1 MLIYAL
7 KRLGYVALI
16 LAVMSVLIF
25 WATQVM
31 PGDVAQM
38 IVGQF
43 ATDEQ
48 IRAVRAKLRLDDPIY
63 VQYLRWAGALLQG
76 DLGLSLMM
84 DRPIGPLIGEAILRS
99 AVLAGISLVFVAVV
113 GIWLGVFTA
122 VRKDSKADHA
132 VSVAMYFFISVP
144 EFFWAIVVILLFA
157 GYLGWLPATGYAP
170 LSDGFWTWLKH
181 IILPVA
187 TLVTGLVA
195 HIARLTRSSM
205 IETLQSQYVTAARAK
220 GLPENI
226 VIRRHALRN
235 ALVPTITVL
244 AIDVGLLMGG
254 IVVVETV
261 FSYPGLGRMLIFAI
275 EQKDIPV
282 VQAGI
287 LTITAVYALAN
298 LAADLAYAFFNPRI
312 RYGNAVAR

>member
-7 KRLGYVALI
+7 KRLGYVAVI

-48 IRAVRAKLRLDDPIY
+48 IRAVRAKLRLDDPIH

-84 DRPIGPLIGEAILRS
+84 DRPIGPLIREAILRS
-99 AVLAGISLVFVAVV
+99 AVLAGISLVLVAGV

-132 VSVAMYFFISVP
+132 VSVGMYFFISVP
-144 EFFWAIVVILLFA
+144 EFFWAIVMILLFA

-170 LSDGFWTWLKH
+170 LSEGFWTWLKH

-195 HIARLTRSSM
+195 HVARLTRSSM

-220 GLPENI
+220 GLPERI

-275 EQKDIPV
+275 EQKDIPM

>member
-7 KRLGYVALI
+7 KRLTYVALI

-99 AVLAGISLVFVAVV
+99 AVLAGISLVLVAVV

-170 LSDGFWTWLKH
+170 MSDGFWTWLKH

-220 GLPENI
+220 GLPESV

>member
-1 MLIYAL
+1 VLLYTL
-7 KRLGYVALI
+7 KRLAYVAVI

-48 IRAVRAKLRLDDPIY
+48 IRAVRAKLRLDDPIH
-63 VQYLRWAGALLQG
+63 VQYLRWAGGLLRG

-84 DRPIGPLIGEAILRS
+84 DRPIGPLIAEAIQRS
-99 AVLAGISLVFVAVV
+99 AVLAGISIVLIAVL
-113 GIWLGVFTA
+113 GIWLGVHSG
-122 VRKDSKADHA
+122 VRKGKPVDHA
-132 VSVAMYFFISVP
+132 ISVGTYFFISVP
-144 EFFWAIVVILLFA
+144 EFFWAIVVILLFT

-170 LSDGFWTWLKH
+170 LSEGFWRWLQH
-181 IILPVA
+181 IVLPVA
-187 TLVTGLVA
+187 TLVSGLVA
-195 HIARLTRSSM
+195 HVSRLTRSSM
-205 IETLQSQYVTAARAK
+205 IETMQSQYVTAARAK
-220 GLPENI
+220 GLPESL

-275 EQKDIPV
+275 EQKDIPM

-287 LTITAVYALAN
+287 LAVTAVYAFAN
-298 LAADLAYAFFNPRI
+298 LAADLLYAFFNPRI
-312 RYGNAVAR
+312 RYGRAAA

>member
-7 KRLGYVALI
+7 KRLGYVAVI

-99 AVLAGISLVFVAVV
+99 AVLAGISLVLVAAI

-157 GYLGWLPATGYAP
+157 GYLAWLPATGYAP

-181 IILPVA
+181 LILPVA

-220 GLPENI
+220 GLPERI

-235 ALVPTITVL
+235 ALLPTITVL

>member
-1 MLIYAL
+1 VLLYTL
-7 KRLGYVALI
+7 KRLAYVAVI

-43 ATDEQ
+43 ASDEQ
-48 IRAVRAKLRLDDPIY
+48 IRAVRARLRLDDPIH
-63 VQYLRWAGALLQG
+63 VQYLRWAGGLLRG

-84 DRPIGPLIGEAILRS
+84 DRPIGPLIAEAIQRS
-99 AVLAGISLVFVAVV
+99 AVLAGISIVLIAVL
-113 GIWLGVFTA
+113 GIWLGVHSA
-122 VRKDSKADHA
+122 VRKGKAVDHA
-132 VSVAMYFFISVP
+132 ISVGTYFFISVP
-144 EFFWAIVVILLFA
+144 EFFWAIVVILLFT

-170 LSDGFWTWLKH
+170 LSEGFWQWLQH

-187 TLVTGLVA
+187 TLVSGLVA
-195 HIARLTRSSM
+195 HVSRLTRSSM
-205 IETLQSQYVTAARAK
+205 IETMQSQYVTAARAK
-220 GLPENI
+220 GLPENL

-275 EQKDIPV
+275 EQKDIPM

-287 LTITAVYALAN
+287 LSVTAVYAFAN
-298 LAADLAYAFFNPRI
+298 LAADLLYAFFNPRI
-312 RYGNAVAR
+312 RYGRAAA

>member
-1 MLIYAL
+1 MLVYTL
-7 KRLGYVALI
+7 KRLGYVAVI
-16 LAVMSVLIF
+16 MAAMSVLIF

-43 ATDEQ
+43 ATEEQ
-48 IRAVRAKLRLDDPIY
+48 IRAVRAKMGLDDPIH
-63 VQYLRWAGALLQG
+63 VQYLRWAGGLLRG
-76 DLGLSLMM
+76 DFGLSLMM
-84 DRPIGPLIGEAILRS
+84 DRPIRPLIAEALQRS
-99 AVLAGISLVFVAVV
+99 AVLAAISIVLVAAL
-113 GIWLGVFTA
+113 GIWLGVYSA
-122 VRKDSKADHA
+122 VRKGSAADHA
-132 VSVAMYFFISVP
+132 ISLGSYFFISVP
-144 EFFWAIVVILLFA
+144 EFFWAIVVILLFT

-170 LSDGFWTWLKH
+170 LSEGFWQWLQH
-181 IILPVA
+181 ILLPVA
-187 TLVTGLVA
+187 TLVSGLVA
-195 HIARLTRSSM
+195 HVSRLTRSSM
-205 IETLQSQYVTAARAK
+205 IETMQSQYVTAARAK
-220 GLPENI
+220 GLPESV

-275 EQKDIPV
+275 EQKDIPM

-287 LTITAVYALAN
+287 LAVTAVYALAN
-298 LAADLAYAFFNPRI
+298 LAADLLYAFFNPRI
-312 RYGNAVAR
+312 RYGRAAAQ

>member
-7 KRLGYVALI
+7 KRLGYVAVI

-84 DRPIGPLIGEAILRS
+84 DRPIGPLIREAILRS
-99 AVLAGISLVFVAVV
+99 AVLAGISLVLVAAV

-170 LSDGFWTWLKH
+170 LSDGFWTWLQH

-195 HIARLTRSSM
+195 HVARLTRSSM

-220 GLPENI
+220 GLPEHI

>member
-1 MLIYAL
+1 MLLYTL
-7 KRLGYVALI
+7 KRLAYVAVI

-43 ATDEQ
+43 ATEEQ
-48 IRAVRAKLRLDDPIY
+48 VRAVRAKLRLDDPVY
-63 VQYLRWAGALLQG
+63 VQYLRWAGGLLRG

-84 DRPIGPLIGEAILRS
+84 DRPIAPLIAEAIQRS
-99 AVLAGISLVFVAVV
+99 AVLAGISIVLIAAL
-113 GIWLGVFTA
+113 GIWLGVHSA
-122 VRKDSKADHA
+122 VRKGKPIDHA
-132 VSVAMYFFISVP
+132 ISVGSYFFISVP

-157 GYLGWLPATGYAP
+157 GYLGWLPATGYAA
-170 LSDGFWTWLKH
+170 LSEGWWQWLKH
-181 IILPVA
+181 IVLPVA
-187 TLVTGLVA
+187 TLVLGLVA
-195 HIARLTRSSM
+195 HVSRLTRSSM
-205 IETLQSQYVTAARAK
+205 IETMQSQYVTAARAK
-220 GLPENI
+220 GLPESV

-261 FSYPGLGRMLIFAI
+261 FSYPGLGRLLIFAI
-275 EQKDIPV
+275 EQKDIPM

-287 LTITAVYALAN
+287 LTVTAVYAIAN
-298 LAADLAYAFFNPRI
+298 LAADLLYAFFNPRI
-312 RYGNAVAR
+312 RYGRAAA

>member
-1 MLIYAL
+1 
-7 KRLGYVALI
+7 
-16 LAVMSVLIF
+16 MSVLIF

-48 IRAVRAKLRLDDPIY
+48 IRAVRGRLGLDDPIH
-63 VQYLRWAGALLQG
+63 VQYLRWAGGLLRG
-76 DLGLSLMM
+76 DLGLSMMM
-84 DRPIGPLIGEAILRS
+84 DRPIGPLIQDAILRS
-99 AVLAGISLVFVAVV
+99 AVLAGISLVLVAVI
-113 GIWLGVFTA
+113 GISLGVYTG
-122 VRKDSKADHA
+122 VRKNSAADHA
-132 VSVAMYFFISVP
+132 VSIGMYFFISVP

-157 GYLGWLPATGYAP
+157 GTLGWFPATGYAP
-170 LSDGFWTWLKH
+170 MTEGFWTWLQH
-181 IILPVA
+181 IVLPVA
-187 TLVTGLVA
+187 TLVSGLVA
-195 HIARLTRSSM
+195 HVARLTRSSM
-205 IETLQSQYVTAARAK
+205 IETMQSQYVTAARAK

-287 LTITAVYALAN
+287 LCVTAVYAVAN
-298 LAADLAYAFFNPRI
+298 LAADLLYAFFNPRI

>member
-7 KRLGYVALI
+7 KRLGYVALV

-31 PGDVAQM
+31 PGDVAHM

-48 IRAVRAKLRLDDPIY
+48 IRAVRAKLRLDDPIH
-63 VQYLRWAGALLQG
+63 VQYLRWAGALLRG

-84 DRPIGPLIGEAILRS
+84 DRPIGPLIREAILRS
-99 AVLAGISLVFVAVV
+99 AVLAGISLVLVAAV

-195 HIARLTRSSM
+195 HVARLTRSSM

-220 GLPENI
+220 GLPEHI

>member
-1 MLIYAL
+1 MLLYTL
-7 KRLGYVALI
+7 KRLAYVAVI

-43 ATDEQ
+43 ASDEQ
-48 IRAVRAKLRLDDPIY
+48 IRAVRARLRLDDPIH
-63 VQYLRWAGALLQG
+63 VQYLRWASGLLRG

-84 DRPIGPLIGEAILRS
+84 DRPIGPLIAEAIQRS
-99 AVLAGISLVFVAVV
+99 AVLAGISIVLIAVL
-113 GIWLGVFTA
+113 GIWLGVHSA
-122 VRKDSKADHA
+122 VRKGKAVDHA
-132 VSVAMYFFISVP
+132 ISVGTYFFISVP
-144 EFFWAIVVILLFA
+144 EFFWAIVVILLFT

-170 LSDGFWTWLKH
+170 LSEGLWQWLQH
-181 IILPVA
+181 IVLPVA
-187 TLVTGLVA
+187 TLVSGLVA
-195 HIARLTRSSM
+195 HVSRLTRSSM
-205 IETLQSQYVTAARAK
+205 IETMQSQYVTAARAK
-220 GLPENI
+220 GLPENL

-275 EQKDIPV
+275 EQKDIPM

-287 LTITAVYALAN
+287 LSVTAVYAFAN
-298 LAADLAYAFFNPRI
+298 LAADLLYAFFNPRI
-312 RYGNAVAR
+312 RYGRAAA

>member
-1 MLIYAL
+1 
-7 KRLGYVALI
+7 VI
-16 LAVMSVLIF
+16 LAVMSALIF

-48 IRAVRAKLRLDDPIY
+48 IRAVRTRLRLDDPVH
-63 VQYLRWAGALLQG
+63 VQYLRWAGGLLRG
-76 DLGLSLMM
+76 DLGLSMMM
-84 DRPIGPLIGEAILRS
+84 DRPIGPLIKDAILRS
-99 AVLAGISLVFVAVV
+99 AVLAGVSIVLVAVT
-113 GIWLGVFTA
+113 GIWLGVYTA
-122 VRKDSKADHA
+122 VRKGSFADHA
-132 VSVAMYFFISVP
+132 VSVGMYFFISVP

-157 GYLGWLPATGYAP
+157 GYLGWFPATGYAP
-170 LSDGFWTWLKH
+170 LSEGFWTWLQH
-181 IILPVA
+181 IVLPVA
-187 TLVTGLVA
+187 TLVSGLVA

-205 IETLQSQYVTAARAK
+205 IETMQSQYVTAARAK

-287 LTITAVYALAN
+287 LTVTAVYAVAN

>member
-1 MLIYAL
+1 
-7 KRLGYVALI
+7 
-16 LAVMSVLIF
+16 VLIF

-43 ATDEQ
+43 ASDEQ
-48 IRAVRAKLRLDDPIY
+48 IRAVRARLRLDDPIH
-63 VQYLRWAGALLQG
+63 VQYLRWAGGLLRG
-76 DLGLSLMM
+76 DMGLSLMM
-84 DRPIGPLIGEAILRS
+84 DRPIGPLIAEAIQRS
-99 AVLAGISLVFVAVV
+99 AVLAGISIVLIAVL
-113 GIWLGVFTA
+113 GIWLGVHSA
-122 VRKDSKADHA
+122 VRKGKAVDHA
-132 VSVAMYFFISVP
+132 ISVGTYFFISVP
-144 EFFWAIVVILLFA
+144 EFFWAIVVILLFT

-170 LSDGFWTWLKH
+170 LSEGFWQWLQH
-181 IILPVA
+181 IVLPVA
-187 TLVTGLVA
+187 TLVSGLVA
-195 HIARLTRSSM
+195 HVSRLTRSSM
-205 IETLQSQYVTAARAK
+205 IETMQSQYVTAARAK
-220 GLPENI
+220 GLPESL

-275 EQKDIPV
+275 EQKDIPM

-287 LTITAVYALAN
+287 LSVTAVYALAN
-298 LAADLAYAFFNPRI
+298 LAADLLYAFFNPRI
-312 RYGNAVAR
+312 RYGRAAA

>member
-1 MLIYAL
+1 MLLYTL
-7 KRLGYVALI
+7 KRLAYVAVI

-48 IRAVRAKLRLDDPIY
+48 IRAVRAKLRLDDPIH
-63 VQYLRWAGALLQG
+63 VQYLRWAGGMLRG

-84 DRPIGPLIGEAILRS
+84 DRPIGPLIAEAIQRS
-99 AVLAGISLVFVAVV
+99 AVLAGISIVLIAVLGV
-113 GIWLGVFTA
+113 WLGVHSA
-122 VRKDSKADHA
+122 VRKGKPVDHA
-132 VSVAMYFFISVP
+132 ISVGTYFFISVP
-144 EFFWAIVVILLFA
+144 EFFWAIVVILLFT

-170 LSDGFWTWLKH
+170 LSEGLWQWLQH
-181 IILPVA
+181 IVLPVA
-187 TLVTGLVA
+187 TLVSGLVA
-195 HIARLTRSSM
+195 HVSRLTRSSM
-205 IETLQSQYVTAARAK
+205 IETMQSQYVTAARAK
-220 GLPENI
+220 GLPESL

-275 EQKDIPV
+275 EQKDIPM

-287 LTITAVYALAN
+287 LSVTAVYALAN
-298 LAADLAYAFFNPRI
+298 LAADLLYAFFNPRI
-312 RYGNAVAR
+312 RYGRAAA

>member
-1 MLIYAL
+1 MLAYTL
-7 KRLGYVALI
+7 KRLAYIAVI
-16 LAVMSVLIF
+16 LVVMSMLIF

-38 IVGQF
+38 ILGQF
-43 ATDEQ
+43 ATEDQ
-48 IRAVRAKLRLDDPIY
+48 IGAVRARLHLDDPIHA
-63 VQYLRWAGALLQG
+63 QYLRWASGLLRG
-76 DLGLSLMM
+76 DLGVSMMM

-99 AVLAGISLVFVAVV
+99 AVLAGISIVFVAVI
-113 GIWLGVFTA
+113 GIWLGVYSA
-122 VRKDSKADHA
+122 VRRGSKTDRAISIA
-132 VSVAMYFFISVP
+132 SYFFISVP
-144 EFFWAIVVILLFA
+144 EFFWAIVVILMVA
-157 GYLGWLPATGYAP
+157 GTLGWFPATGYAA
-170 LSDGFWTWLKH
+170 LSEGFWTWLRH

-187 TLVTGLVA
+187 TLVSGLVA
-195 HIARLTRSSM
+195 HVSRLTRSSM
-205 IETLQSQYVTAARAK
+205 IETMQSQYVTAARAK
-220 GLPENI
+220 GLPENV

-287 LTITAVYALAN
+287 LSVTAVYALAN
-298 LAADLAYAFFNPRI
+298 LAADLLYAFFNPRI
-312 RYGNAVAR
+312 RYGNALAR

>member
-1 MLIYAL
+1 MLLYTL
-7 KRLGYVALI
+7 KRLAYVAVI

-48 IRAVRAKLRLDDPIY
+48 VRAVRAKLRLDDPVY
-63 VQYLRWAGALLQG
+63 VQYLRWAGGLLRG

-84 DRPIGPLIGEAILRS
+84 DRPIAPLIAEAIQRS
-99 AVLAGISLVFVAVV
+99 AMLAGISIVLIAAL
-113 GIWLGVFTA
+113 GIWLGVHSA
-122 VRKDSKADHA
+122 VRKGKPIDHA
-132 VSVAMYFFISVP
+132 ISVGSYFFISVP

-157 GYLGWLPATGYAP
+157 GYLGWLPATGYAA
-170 LSDGFWTWLKH
+170 LSEGWWQWLKH
-181 IILPVA
+181 IVLPVA
-187 TLVTGLVA
+187 TLVLGLVA
-195 HIARLTRSSM
+195 HVSRLTRSSM
-205 IETLQSQYVTAARAK
+205 IETMQSQYVTAARAK
-220 GLPENI
+220 GLPESV

-261 FSYPGLGRMLIFAI
+261 FSYPGLGRLLIFAI
-275 EQKDIPV
+275 EQKDIPM

-287 LTITAVYALAN
+287 LTVTAVYAIAN
-298 LAADLAYAFFNPRI
+298 LAADLLYAFFNPRI
-312 RYGNAVAR
+312 RYGRAAA

>member
-1 MLIYAL
+1 VLLYTL
-7 KRLGYVALI
+7 KRLAYVAVI

-43 ATDEQ
+43 ASDEQ
-48 IRAVRAKLRLDDPIY
+48 IRAVRAKLRLDDPIH
-63 VQYLRWAGALLQG
+63 VQYLRWAGGLLRG

-84 DRPIGPLIGEAILRS
+84 DRPIAPLIAEAIQRS
-99 AVLAGISLVFVAVV
+99 AVLAGISIVLVAAL
-113 GIWLGVFTA
+113 GIWLGVHSA
-122 VRKDSKADHA
+122 VRKGKAVDHA
-132 VSVAMYFFISVP
+132 ISVGTYFFISVP
-144 EFFWAIVVILLFA
+144 EFFWAIVVILLFT

-170 LSDGFWTWLKH
+170 LSEGFWQWLQH
-181 IILPVA
+181 IVLPVA
-187 TLVTGLVA
+187 TLVSGLVA
-195 HIARLTRSSM
+195 HVSRLTRSSM
-205 IETLQSQYVTAARAK
+205 IETMQSQYVTAARAK
-220 GLPENI
+220 GLPESL

-275 EQKDIPV
+275 EQKDIPM

-287 LTITAVYALAN
+287 LSVTAVYAFAN
-298 LAADLAYAFFNPRI
+298 LAADLLYAFFNPRI
-312 RYGNAVAR
+312 RYGRAAA

>member
-1 MLIYAL
+1 VLLYTI
-7 KRLGYVALI
+7 KRLAYVAVI

-48 IRAVRAKLRLDDPIY
+48 IRAVRAKLRLDDPIH
-63 VQYLRWAGALLQG
+63 VQYLRWAGGLLRG

-84 DRPIGPLIGEAILRS
+84 DRPIGPLIAEAIQRS
-99 AVLAGISLVFVAVV
+99 AVLAGISIVLVAVL
-113 GIWLGVFTA
+113 GIWLGVHSA
-122 VRKDSKADHA
+122 VRKGTAVDHA
-132 VSVAMYFFISVP
+132 ISVGTYFFISVP
-144 EFFWAIVVILLFA
+144 EFFWAIVVILLFT

-170 LSDGFWTWLKH
+170 LSEGFWQWLQH
-181 IILPVA
+181 IVLPVA
-187 TLVTGLVA
+187 TLVSGLVA
-195 HIARLTRSSM
+195 HVSRLTRSSM
-205 IETLQSQYVTAARAK
+205 IETMQSQYVTAARAK
-220 GLPENI
+220 GLPESL

-275 EQKDIPV
+275 EQKDIPM

-287 LTITAVYALAN
+287 LSVTAVYAFAN
-298 LAADLAYAFFNPRI
+298 LAADLLYAFFNPRI
-312 RYGNAVAR
+312 RYGRAAA

>member
-1 MLIYAL
+1 LLIYTI
-7 KRLGYVALI
+7 KRLAYIAVI

-48 IRAVRAKLRLDDPIY
+48 VRAVRARLGLDDPIH
-63 VQYLRWAGALLQG
+63 VQYLRWAGGLLRG
-76 DLGLSLMM
+76 DLGLSMMM
-84 DRPIGPLIGEAILRS
+84 DRPIGPLIREAIVSS
-99 AVLAGISLVFVAVV
+99 AVLALISIVLIAIF
-113 GIWLGVFTA
+113 GIWLGVFSA
-122 VRKDSKADHA
+122 VRKGSKMDSAI
-132 VSVAMYFFISVP
+132 SVGSYFFISVP

-157 GYLGWLPATGYAP
+157 GYLGWFPATGYAP
-170 LSDGFWTWLKH
+170 LSDGFWPWLQH

-187 TLVTGLVA
+187 TLVSGLMA
-195 HIARLTRSSM
+195 HVSRLTRSSM
-205 IETLQSQYVTAARAK
+205 IETMNSQYVTAARAK
-220 GLPENI
+220 GLPESV
-226 VIRRHALRN
+226 VIRRHALPN

-244 AIDVGLLMGG
+244 AIDFGLLMGG
-254 IVVVETV
+254 IVVVEQV

-275 EQKDIPV
+275 EQKDIPL

-287 LTITAVYALAN
+287 LVVTAVYAVAN
-298 LAADLAYAFFNPRI
+298 LVADLLYAFFNPRI
-312 RYGNAVAR
+312 RYGSSVA

>member
-1 MLIYAL
+1 
-7 KRLGYVALI
+7 
-16 LAVMSVLIF
+16 MSALIF

-48 IRAVRAKLRLDDPIY
+48 IRAVRGRLGLDDPIH
-63 VQYLRWAGALLQG
+63 VQYLRWAGGVLRG
-76 DLGLSLMM
+76 DLGLSMMM
-84 DRPIGPLIGEAILRS
+84 DRPIGPLIKDAILRS
-99 AVLAGISLVFVAVV
+99 AVLAGFSIVLVAVI
-113 GIWLGVFTA
+113 GIWLGVYSA
-122 VRKDSKADHA
+122 VRKGSAADHA
-132 VSVAMYFFISVP
+132 VSLGMYFFISVP

-157 GYLGWLPATGYAP
+157 GYLGWFPATGYAS
-170 LSDGFWTWLKH
+170 LSEGFWIWLQH
-181 IILPVA
+181 IVLPVA
-187 TLVTGLVA
+187 TLVSGLVA

-244 AIDVGLLMGG
+244 AIDIGMLMGG

-282 VQAGI
+282 IQAGI
-287 LTITAVYALAN
+287 LTVTAVYAFAN
-298 LAADLAYAFFNPRI
+298 LAADLLYAFFNPRI